1 MMCTFFNQMFWG
13 LIRPDAMVKEE
24 NRVLLASTFLRNPD
38 DDDEYM
44 EGPPLPLQRRIEAA
58 EYLLTVDNGS
68 WKTDSI
74 THRCRLGCCRSS
86 KESKLKLW
94 VALQDG

>member
-1 MMCTFFNQMFWG
+1 MFG
-13 LIRPDAMVKEE
+13 VLIRPDARVKEQ
-24 NRVLLASTFLRNPD
+24 NQILLASTFLRCDNDDD

-44 EGPPLPLQRRIEAA
+44 EGPPLSLRRRIEAA
-58 EYLLTVDNGS
+58 EYLLAVDNGS
-68 WKTDSI
+68 WQTDSI
-74 THRCRLGCCRSS
+74 THRCRLGCCGSC

>member
-1 MMCTFFNQMFWG
+1 MFWV
-13 LIRPDAMVKEE
+13 LIRPDARVKEE
-24 NRVLLASTFLRNPD
+24 NRLLLASTFLRCDDD

-44 EGPPLPLQRRIEAA
+44 EGPPLSRQRRIEAA
-58 EYLLTVDNGS
+58 EYLLAVDNGS
-68 WKTDSI
+68 WKTNSI
-74 THRCRLGCCRSS
+74 THRCQLGCCRSS